1 MIVDSLE
8 ENIMVNNEA
17 IVSIIDKITAQKG
30 APCKKTLQKIVFLIE
45 AKEVDLGC
53 DYGIH
58 FYGPYSADLDF
69 AVRELN
75 DEGILGIEYTAM
87 EHRISVVDNS
97 VANGYSNQIVDE
109 VINEFGKD
117 SPSELELLAT
127 ALYVFLQARDVQRVK
142 DGVIKIKGSK
152 YSEQRISDAI
162 ARLKR
167 TGYIAV

>member
-1 MIVDSLE
+1 MISDLPE
-8 ENIMVNNEA
+8 ESIMVNDEA
-17 IVSIIDKITAQKG
+17 IVSIVEKITKQKG

-45 AKEVDLGC
+45 AKHVDLGC

-75 DEGILGIEYTAM
+75 DEGILDIEYTAM
-87 EHRISVVDNS
+87 EHRISVVDDS
-97 VANGYSNQIVDE
+97 VANDYHNQTVDE

-127 ALYVFLQARDVQRVK
+127 ALYVFQQTRDVQKVK

-152 YSEQRISDAI
+152 YTEQRINAAI
-162 ARLKR
+162 SRLQNA
-167 TGYIAV
+167 GYMGS